1 MALARVV
8 SFDGVTADQI
18 EQMRREITEGPPP
31 EGMSP
36 TEIVVLHDPAA
47 EKALVTVFFENDDE
61 YRRGDEVLSAM
72 PADQVPGQRSSVDK
86 YEVAIRRAM

>member
-8 SFDGVTADQI
+8 SFDGVTADQM
-18 EQMRREITEGPPP
+18 EQMRREINDGGPP

-47 EKALVTVFFENDDE
+47 EKALVTVFFENEDE

-72 PADQVPGQRSSVDK
+72 PAGETPGRRTSVAK

>member
-8 SFDGVTADQI
+8 TFEDVGQDRIDAIRQ
-18 EQMRREITEGPPP
+18 EINEGGPP

-36 TEIVVLHDPAA
+36 TEILVLHDSGA
-47 EKALVTVFFENDDE
+47 EKALVVVFFENEDE

-72 PADQVPGQRSSVDK
+72 PAGEVPGKRSGVDK
-86 YEVAIRRAM
+86 YEVAVRRTM

>member
-8 SFDGVTADQI
+8 SFDGVTADQM
-18 EQMRREITEGPPP
+18 ERMRREITEGPPP

-47 EKALVTVFFENDDE
+47 EKALVTVFFESEDE

-86 YEVAIRRAM
+86 YEVAIRRTM

>member
-8 SFDGVTADQI
+8 SFDGVTAGQI

-47 EKALVTVFFENDDE
+47 EKALVTVFFENEDE

-72 PADQVPGQRSSVDK
+72 PAGETPGRRTSVSRYD
-86 YEVAIRRAM
+86 VAVRGTA